1 MAGTMQLITITQI
14 NSLKTDELKSFWCGC
29 MSCCLV
35 VILIYSLNPWKLS
48 HRKHNLKTQINVEI
62 VCKYVPGNDQTLL
75 KSNVKLNLRSCLT
88 IDSFAAA

>member
-14 NSLKTDELKSFWCGC
+14 NSLKTDELNSFW
-29 MSCCLV
+29 CLV

-75 KSNVKLNLRSCLT
+75 KRNVKLNLRSCLT
-88 IDSFAAA
+88 INSFAAA